1 MGAARSLAARVLVG
15 AVLWTLGLLLVASAL
30 LAAVMEHG
38 GHAALLI
45 HGALGHTAA
54 VVVLSLALLAAGA
67 WQVRSGLASVARLRA
82 RLMDVRQGLASR
94 VEGRYPSE
102 VQPLVDDLNDLI
114 DVRERMV
121 RRAQARAGDLAHGLK
136 TPLAI
141 LVQDVERAAI
151 VGPDEL
157 ANSVR
162 QQTARMQ
169 RQIEYHLAQARTV
182 ASGGGSAVVTTV
194 ATAASALATTLARLH
209 AGRDVAIDVL
219 VPPTDAVR
227 CEREDLDEMLGNLMD
242 NACKWARS
250 RVVVSSAR
258 AASELV
264 IAVDDDGPGFDLS
277 RQAVLARGVRLDE
290 SVPGS
295 GLGLAIVRE
304 IADLYGG
311 SLRLDRSPLG
321 GVTARLALPSA
332 PHDRA
337 GTDAVR

>member
-1 MGAARSLAARVLVG
+1 MSAARSLAARVLIG
-15 AVLWTLGLLLVASAL
+15 AVLWTLGLLLVASAM

-45 HGALGHTAA
+45 HGALGRTA
-54 VVVLSLALLAAGA
+54 VVVAVSLALLAAGA
-67 WQVRSGLASVARLRA
+67 WQVRRGLASVARLRA
-82 RLMDVRQGLASR
+82 RLMDVRQGRASR
-94 VEGRYPSE
+94 VDGRYPSE
-102 VQPLVDDLNDLI
+102 VQPLVDDLNDLL

-141 LVQDVERAAI
+141 LVQDVERAAV

-157 ANSVR
+157 ASSVR
-162 QQTARMQ
+162 QQTTRMQ
-169 RQIEYHLAQARTV
+169 RQIDYHLAQARAA
-182 ASGGGSAVVTTV
+182 ASGGGSAAVTAV

-209 AGRDVAIDVL
+209 AGRDLAIDVH

-250 RVVVSSAR
+250 RVVVSSERDAGG
-258 AASELV
+258 LV
-264 IAVDDDGPGFDLS
+264 VVVVDDDGPGFDQGS
-277 RQAVLARGVRLDE
+277 QQAVLARGVRLDE

-311 SLRLDRSPLG
+311 HLRLTRSSLG
-321 GVTARLALPSA
+321 GVAAYLTLPGAHRLQEP
-332 PHDRA
+332 A
-337 GTDAVR
+337 G